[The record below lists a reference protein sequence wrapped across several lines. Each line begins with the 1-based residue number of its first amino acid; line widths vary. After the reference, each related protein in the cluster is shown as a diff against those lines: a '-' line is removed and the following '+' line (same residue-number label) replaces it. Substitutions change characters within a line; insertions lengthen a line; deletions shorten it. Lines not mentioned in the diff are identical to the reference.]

1 MHCQSFRWHAGK
13 AQKAFLFPIN
23 LPEIVDAKRYNI
35 TGIRYKLF
43 ELRMLVHLARTAFT
57 MYPKKQDAWKAL
69 RGHLRT
75 HLGFKKAMHLNKALR
90 IQGQYYVQMTLPGSG
105 TKGLETLTIN
115 ELNRQ
120 VPIPGHRPG
129 LNLLMLAI
137 TKKCSLQCAHCFEW
151 DNLNQRENLS
161 LADLLGIVSK
171 FQSDGVASIELSGG
185 EPLNRY
191 HDLLQLLDQ
200 SETEKSDFWV
210 ISSGYRLTTERALE
224 LKAAGLVGFCISLDH
239 WDADRHDEF
248 RGLKGSFEWAIQAA
262 QNARAAGLVV
272 SFALTAMR
280 DICNPEDLMRYATL
294 AHEQGVHFIR
304 ILEPRSVGHFS
315 GKNVE
320 LSSREITVLEDFM
333 QKLQTEKAFRDFP
346 LIDYYPAYQRQAG
359 CSGAGQRF
367 LYVDT
372 DGDMHACPFCQHKCG
387 NVLCDG
393 LDTGRE
399 RMEQASGC
407 HVYAMA

>member
-1 MHCQSFRWHAGK
+1 MKEQ
-13 AQKAFLFPIN
+13 AQPKH
-23 LPEIVDAKRYNI
+23 YNI
-35 TGIRYKLF
+35 TGPGYQLF
-43 ELRMLVHLARTAFT
+43 ELRMLGHLARTAFEV
-57 MYPKKQDAWKAL
+57 YPNKQDAWKAL
-69 RGHLRT
+69 RGHIRT
-75 HLGFKKAMHLNKALR
+75 HLGYKKAMHLNKTVR
-90 IQGQYYVQMTLPGSG
+90 VNGRYYVQMTLPGSG
-105 TKGLETLTIN
+105 TKGLDILSIN

-161 LADLLGIVSK
+161 LVDLLGIVRK

-191 HDLLQLLDQ
+191 DDLLQLLQQ
-200 SETEKSDFWV
+200 SDTLSSDFWV
-210 ISSGYRLTTERALE
+210 ISSGYRLSEERALE

-239 WDADRHDEF
+239 WDAARHDEF
-248 RGLKGSFEWAIQAA
+248 RGLKGSFEWAIKAA

-272 SFALTAMR
+272 SFALTALR
-280 DICNPEDLMRYATL
+280 DFCNPEDLMRYASL

-304 ILEPRSVGHFS
+304 ILEPRAVGHFS
-315 GKNVE
+315 GKQVE
-320 LSSREITVLEDFM
+320 LGTAEIAVLETFM
-333 QKLQTEKAFRDFP
+333 RQLQTEKAYRDFP

-393 LDTGRE
+393 LETGRQ

-407 HVYAMA
+407 HAYEMA